1 MATRMN
7 GSNHPPPRV
16 DPGTL
21 LQLDGDDWSFGR
33 SLTPGV
39 HVDVVLVRLRTD
51 LAHLSDEW
59 MWVLGHRPQC
69 EYTHVEQHPPCL
81 ELRVRITAL
90 RRYGPTR

>member
-1 MATRMN
+1 MT
-7 GSNHPPPRV
+7 GSNDPPPRV

-33 SLTPGV
+33 DLRPGV
-39 HVDVVLVRLRTD
+39 HVDVVVVRVRTD

-69 EYTHVEQHPPCL
+69 TYPHVEQHPPCL
-81 ELRVRITAL
+81 ELRVRVTTL
-90 RRYGPTR
+90 RRYGSAR